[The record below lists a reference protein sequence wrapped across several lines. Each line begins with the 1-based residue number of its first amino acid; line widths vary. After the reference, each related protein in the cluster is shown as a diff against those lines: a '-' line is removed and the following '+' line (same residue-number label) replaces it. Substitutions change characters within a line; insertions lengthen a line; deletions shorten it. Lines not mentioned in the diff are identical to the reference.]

1 MVILTKE
8 SIQITKVSENF
19 KTQNFDR
26 KFMQEYEILPISN
39 YFALVLILIHLILE
53 KSGKNIGQH
62 RNIRSW

>member
-53 KSGKNIGQH
+53 KSGKNIGQR
-62 RNIRSW
+62 RNIRS